1 MQHTQ
6 LLQHIQAFLSNGKPA
21 KLLESPNSLVNAH
34 FLRKLLLLT
43 IIYWKAEKKKTFSLY
58 IIAFLLENK
67 KSDMQH
73 QINRPNKAFLNLFK
87 DLSKIT

>member
-43 IIYWKAEKKKTFSLY
+43 IIYWKAEKKTFSLNTV
-58 IIAFLLENK
+58 AFLLENK

-73 QINRPNKAFLNLFK
+73 QINGPNKALLNLFK
-87 DLSKIT
+87 DLSKMT